1 MDENY
6 NELVRKSEKF
16 KSTRD
21 EKYKEV
27 SKDRLLKISQ
37 KKIQT
42 TMIGALSTIEKYFG
56 FLWGHEITGELTPE
70 QTHMKE
76 QFDEV
81 RAEILD
87 RGNNQIRNLEA
98 EFTNYDINW
107 LRYRMTLPVKP
118 VTTEPEINQGEE
130 DGQKQEEN

>member
-16 KSTRD
+16 R
-21 EKYKEV
+21 
-27 SKDRLLKISQ
+27 
-37 KKIQT
+37 
-42 TMIGALSTIEKYFG
+42 
-56 FLWGHEITGELTPE
+56 LTPE

-130 DGQKQEEN
+130 DGQKQDEN